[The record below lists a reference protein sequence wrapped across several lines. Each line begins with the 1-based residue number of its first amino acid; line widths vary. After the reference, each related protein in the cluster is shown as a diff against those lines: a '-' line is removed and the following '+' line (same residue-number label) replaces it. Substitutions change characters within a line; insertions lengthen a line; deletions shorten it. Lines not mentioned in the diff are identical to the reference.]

1 MRRASVSGNGKGTG
15 ASDPATSGVDML
27 VLHIGKL
34 LRHPAYRRES
44 IVSAL
49 LLRHLPHDA
58 GYAWHGEASLRT
70 RLVGAGLD
78 EASLD
83 HLIRNVQ
90 AEHLRLRRP
99 ADA

>member
-1 MRRASVSGNGKGTG
+1 M
-15 ASDPATSGVDML
+15 
-27 VLHIGKL
+27 
-34 LRHPAYRRES
+34 
-44 IVSAL
+44 SAL